1 MNKLTLENFDSIYE
15 SFKKRCP
22 NKISEYK
29 DIVNLVY
36 DKAVME
42 PHFASMYARLCR
54 LMNRDYPPMV
64 ERLFYVSNVEGGY
77 VCYERGDSSHPLCP
91 VAATE
96 EEAKKTTLKSLTVRR
111 LLANQCQD
119 VSDNE

>member
-1 MNKLTLENFDSIYE
+1 M
-15 SFKKRCP
+15 KRVP

-54 LMNRDYPPMV
+54 LMNRDYPSLI
-64 ERLFYVSNVEGGY
+64 EKLFYVKESEGGF
-77 VCYERGDSSHPLCP
+77 VSYENGDSTKPLCP

-96 EEAKKTTLKSLTVRR
+96 EEAKKVTLKSLTVRR
-111 LLANQCQD
+111 LIANQCQD
-119 VSDNE
+119 VRKHDVIKK

>member
-15 SFKKRCP
+15 SFKKRSP

-54 LMNRDYPPMV
+54 LMNRDYPSMV

-77 VCYERGDSSHPLCP
+77 VCYERGDSSHPLCS

>member
-15 SFKKRCP
+15 SFKKRSP

-54 LMNRDYPPMV
+54 LMNRDYPSMV